1 MLNQSESSRQYQYTP
16 RTHVR
21 ERPLHWCI
29 ILVSLLFVF
38 LLVVESVA
46 FIVLGAWH
54 LTARHLQ
61 TVLSFSSEV
70 HQRELA
76 FGILLVIIGSV
87 GVLMSILGLIAFFT
101 LRLLLLRTF
110 ALCLWLVMIVGIA
123 VGILGIIFASQVDG
137 FMTQAG
143 TTNANSGRYAEEKF
157 MLGMNGGLA
166 LFMSL
171 TLLVGI
177 IIVRCLT
184 GDVNSYSSGHS
195 YYRAQ

>member
-1 MLNQSESSRQYQYTP
+1 MHNQSESSRLHQYTTK
-16 RTHVR
+16 THIR

-29 ILVSLLFVF
+29 ILGSLLFVF
-38 LLVVESVA
+38 HLVVEAVA
-46 FIVLGAWH
+46 FVILGAWH
-54 LTARHLQ
+54 LTSRRLQ

-70 HQRELA
+70 HRRELA
-76 FGILLVIIGSV
+76 FGILLLVIGALGIV
-87 GVLMSILGLIAFFT
+87 MSILGLIAFFT
-101 LRLLLLRTF
+101 LRLLLLRIF
-110 ALCLWLVMIVGIA
+110 AVFLWLVMIIVSV

-137 FMTQAG
+137 LVRQSSG
-143 TTNANSGRYAEEKF
+143 TNENTGSYAEQKF

-184 GDVNSYSSGHS
+184 GDANSNDHS